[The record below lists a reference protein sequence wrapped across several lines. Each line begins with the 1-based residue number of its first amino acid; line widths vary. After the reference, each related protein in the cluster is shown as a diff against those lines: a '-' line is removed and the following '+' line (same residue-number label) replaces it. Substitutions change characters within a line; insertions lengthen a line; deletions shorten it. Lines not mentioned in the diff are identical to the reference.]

1 MSSVYS
7 TFGFPPLLHHKTLFQ
22 ELFDSDSITKTSRGS
37 KKTSRGSKNTKR
49 SKKTSRGSKKTKR
62 SKKTSDGHAS
72 ENIFGVSLNNAPV
85 RNAKYNSILT
95 QL

>member
-49 SKKTSRGSKKTKR
+49 SKKTS
-62 SKKTSDGHAS
+62 DGHAS